1 MAKIEPHPV
10 QPKRVDREQWRD
22 VGFDY
27 DDVSDTFT
35 LYLFGLRHPSKVLH
49 TAAFF
54 DLLID
59 PVTEAIVGYQIEGFL
74 TYVIYDQPWLLAY
87 AEVAGIPQERV
98 AAARD
103 RIMRDQ
109 RQRLAEA
116 FASFAERAAPRRDTD
131 G

>member
-10 QPKRVDREQWRD
+10 QPKRVDRGQWRD

-49 TAAFF
+49 TPGFF

-59 PVTEAIVGYQIEGFL
+59 PATETIVGYQIEGFL
-74 TYVIYDQPWLLAY
+74 THVVYDQPWLLAY
-87 AEVAGIPQERV
+87 AEVASIPQERV
-98 AAARD
+98 AVARN
-103 RIMRDQ
+103 RIMHNHRE
-109 RQRLAEA
+109 RLAET
-116 FASFAERAAPRRDTD
+116 FESFAERAALRSA
-131 G
+131 

>member
-1 MAKIEPHPV
+1 MAKIEPHLV
-10 QPKRVDREQWRD
+10 QPKRVDQAQWRD
-22 VGFDY
+22 IGFDY

-49 TAAFF
+49 TPKFF
-54 DLLID
+54 DLLVD
-59 PVTEAIVGYQIEGFL
+59 PVSEAIVGYQIEGFL

-98 AAARD
+98 AAART
-103 RIMRDQ
+103 RIMRDY
-109 RQRLAEA
+109 RERLAET
-116 FASFAERAAPRRDTD
+116 FASLAERAAPRLRTD

>member
-10 QPKRVDREQWRD
+10 QPKRVDRAQWRD

-35 LYLFGLRHPSKVLH
+35 LYLFGLQHPSKVLH
-49 TAAFF
+49 TPDFY

-59 PVTEAIVGYQIEGFL
+59 PATETIVGYQIEGFL
-74 TYVIYDQPWLLAY
+74 TYVVYDQPWLLTY

-98 AAARD
+98 VAVRD
-103 RIMRDQ
+103 RIMANH
-109 RQRLAEA
+109 RQRLAET
-116 FASFAERAAPRRDTD
+116 FASFAERAVPR
-131 G
+131 GA

>member
-10 QPKRVDREQWRD
+10 QPKRVDRAQWRD

-49 TAAFF
+49 TPAFF

-59 PVTEAIVGYQIEGFL
+59 PATETIVGYQIEGFL
-74 TYVIYDQPWLLAY
+74 TDVVYDQPWLLAY
-87 AEVAGIPQERV
+87 VEVAGIPQERV
-98 AAARD
+98 AAVRN
-103 RIMRDQ
+103 RIMRDH
-109 RQRLAEA
+109 RERLAET
-116 FASFAERAAPRRDTD
+116 FASFAERAALRSA
-131 G
+131 